1 MNLRELEAVCLVQL
15 YGSYQEAAKNAGVHI
30 SVLSKRIAG
39 LEEELGLKLFT
50 RDTRKGGTALTPW
63 GEALLPMIRQMMN
76 AHTAMQNRAKAYLK
90 EEPDRITVG
99 ITLMLG
105 DLGSGK
111 LLSEFCVQ
119 NSDTQITTILRS
131 QGELMRLLSE
141 GRLDCAFF
149 HITEQTA
156 AAEYWRTM
164 LDSSSN
170 GEQLE
175 IVPLAETDDM
185 YIGIS
190 QQDVLARQDE
200 VTLRD
205 LRYHCLLFNRWAE
218 DALDGSSG
226 FFGKLGENAADYE
239 VMLEDFLNRG
249 YIYRIVAAGLGV
261 LPQVFPEATPVPGVK
276 FLRLKGWSKRS
287 RIVFVARRY
296 GGQTLDRFT
305 QFVRT
310 QAAGKTWREVDTE
323 C

>member
-1 MNLRELEAVCLVQL
+1 MNLRELEAAYLVHL
-15 YGSYQEAAKNAGVHI
+15 YGSYHEAAKDAGVHI
-30 SVLSKRIAG
+30 SVLSKRVAA

-50 RDTRKGGTALTPW
+50 RDTRKGGTALTPC
-63 GEALLPMIRQMMN
+63 GETILPMIRRMLN
-76 AHTAMQNRAKAYLK
+76 AHAAMQNRAKAYLK

-111 LLSEFCVQ
+111 LLSEFCIQ
-119 NSDTQITTILRS
+119 NPTAQITTILRS

-156 AAEYWRTM
+156 AADYWRTM

-170 GEQLE
+170 GEQME
-175 IVPLAETDDM
+175 IIPLAETDDM

-190 QQDVLARQDE
+190 RRDALARQDE

-218 DALDGSSG
+218 DALDGRSG
-226 FFGKLGENAADYE
+226 FFAKLGEDAADYE
-239 VMLEDFLNRG
+239 VMVEDFLNRG

-261 LPQVFPEATPVPGVK
+261 LPQVFPESAPVPDVK

-305 QFVRT
+305 QFVRA
-310 QAAGKTWREVDTE
+310 QAAVKTEREVE
-323 C
+323 Q